1 MAPQTFITGLSEE
14 PIAIS
19 LKGMGE
25 LTEGIRRNYAHSH
38 AMDIDCD
45 PGDRQSMQMVDVS
58 PVLTK
63 PWYYLRKLLI
73 TSSETVASVAAP
85 ADAQVDAANRLTA
98 SLERIQISNFFLSYF
113 PPYFIRLPRG
123 LRDATT
129 GFFHRARRRANCC
142 RVEGRRGA
150 GRAGVGP
157 GCYCHAPGADRDAG
171 GRPEL

>member
-1 MAPQTFITGLSEE
+1 
-14 PIAIS
+14 
-19 LKGMGE
+19 
-25 LTEGIRRNYAHSH
+25 
-38 AMDIDCD
+38 
-45 PGDRQSMQMVDVS
+45 MVDVS
-58 PVLTK
+58 PVITK

-73 TSSETVASVAAP
+73 TSSETVASVAPP
-85 ADAQVDAANRLTA
+85 ADVQVDAANRLTA